1 MSNELEALLKEK
13 RVFNPSTEIIEG
25 SNIKKWMDKHNLKDY
40 DELQEKS
47 LENPQWFWNEIAGEL
62 EWFQLYKKVLKW
74 DPPNVEWFLDGKT
87 NIVHNALDRHI
98 EGPHKDKI
106 AFIWEGENGEVK
118 KLSYNDLYMEVNRF
132 ANALKS
138 LGVEK
143 GDRVSIYLP
152 MILELPIAM
161 LACAKIGAIHSVVF
175 SGFSAKAFADRI
187 NDAGSKIAITADG
200 FNRRGKSYI

>member
-74 DPPNVEWFLDGKT
+74 DPPNAEWFLYGKT
-87 NIVHNALDRHI
+87 NIVQNALFRHI
-98 EGPHKDKI
+98 VGPHKDKI
-106 AFIWEGENGEVK
+106 AFIWVG
-118 KLSYNDLYMEVNRF
+118 
-132 ANALKS
+132 
-138 LGVEK
+138 
-143 GDRVSIYLP
+143 
-152 MILELPIAM
+152 
-161 LACAKIGAIHSVVF
+161 
-175 SGFSAKAFADRI
+175 
-187 NDAGSKIAITADG
+187 
-200 FNRRGKSYI
+200 